1 MQLNVSHKYLL
12 NQSTKYIREKLHL
25 TIFPVMLTEQMRRR
39 TWIKTPTQSL
49 KVAKKMPT
57 SVIKFCIQLWHLG
70 DENSS
75 TTSCHIKNVIL
86 LIKEK

>member
-1 MQLNVSHKYLL
+1 MQLNVSHKYLS

-25 TIFPVMLTEQMRRR
+25 TIFPVMRTEQMRRR

-49 KVAKKMPT
+49 KVAKKNAY
-57 SVIKFCIQLWHLG
+57 FCDKILYQLWHVG

-75 TTSCHIKNVIL
+75 TTSCHIKDVIL